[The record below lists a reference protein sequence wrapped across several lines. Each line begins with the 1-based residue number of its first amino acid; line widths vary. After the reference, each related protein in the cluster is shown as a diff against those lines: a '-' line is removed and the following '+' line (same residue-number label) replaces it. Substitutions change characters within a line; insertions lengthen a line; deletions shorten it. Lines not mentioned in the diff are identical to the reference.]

1 MIGEQ
6 TPEKFM
12 IGPSPGV
19 KPVRDFD
26 LGLDDLTQEI
36 DAPLEGIPTRDEP
49 TLTKIDFDELEI
61 SLDL

>member
-6 TPEKFM
+6 TPESFM
-12 IGPSPGV
+12 IGPSV